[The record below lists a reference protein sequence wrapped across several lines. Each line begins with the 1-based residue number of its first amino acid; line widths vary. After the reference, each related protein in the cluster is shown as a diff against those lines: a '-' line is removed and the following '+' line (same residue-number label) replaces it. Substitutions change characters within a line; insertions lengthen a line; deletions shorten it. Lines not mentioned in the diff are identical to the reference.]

1 MNMVRGQV
9 IGRCIFQPTEPMKHK
24 QYLLIPAGAL
34 AFGFVLAGCNS
45 APRNTATA
53 ENGAATPV
61 ATMQTASAVPF
72 DQQFIDSMV
81 PHHESALM
89 MAQMVETRAQF
100 PEVRALA
107 KAIIAEQEK
116 EIAQMK
122 AWRKAWFGSDQIP
135 PMAGHDMSAMDH
147 SKMDHSKMDSGSMNH
162 DVMTM
167 PGSAMGLPIT
177 GAMDMK
183 KLREAKGGA
192 VDREFLRMMIP
203 HHANAVVMA
212 QEVLIQ
218 SKRPELRTLAQNIVA
233 AQAREMGE
241 MEAIARKR
249 FGAL

>member
-1 MNMVRGQV
+1 MKRTTQRLLPLVALP
-9 IGRCIFQPTEPMKHK
+9 IGF
-24 QYLLIPAGAL
+24 LI
-34 AFGFVLAGCNS
+34 AGCN
-45 APRNTATA
+45 APASQT
-53 ENGAATPV
+53 AATPN
-61 ATMQTASAVPF
+61 ASTTITPSSPTSTASNVSF

-81 PHHESALM
+81 PHHESAVM

-107 KAIIAEQEK
+107 KAITADQNR

-122 AWRKAWFGSDQIP
+122 TWRKTWFGSDEVP
-135 PMAGHDMSAMDH
+135 PMAGHGAMDH
-147 SKMDHSKMDSGSMNH
+147 SKMDHSKMDHSAMG

-183 KLREAKGGA
+183 TLRDAKGSK
-192 VDREFLRMMIP
+192 VDHEFLRMMIP

-212 QEVLIQ
+212 QEVLLQ
-218 SKRPELRTLAQNIVA
+218 SKRLELQKLARQIIA
-233 AQAREMGE
+233 AQAREIGD

>member
-1 MNMVRGQV
+1 
-9 IGRCIFQPTEPMKHK
+9 MKHPL
-24 QYLLIPAGAL
+24 QPLLPLL
-34 AFGFVLAGCNS
+34 AVPIVLVGGCNTPTVPNA
-45 APRNTATA
+45 AP
-53 ENGAATPV
+53 ATPTTTST
-61 ATMQTASAVPF
+61 AAPTASNVSF

-81 PHHESALM
+81 PHHESAVM
-89 MAQMVETRAQF
+89 MAKMVVTRAQF

-107 KAIIAEQEK
+107 KAIVADQDR

-122 AWRKAWFGSDQIP
+122 GWRKTWFGSDAVP
-135 PMAGHDMSAMDH
+135 PMSGHEVMDHSTMDHSQMDHSAMDH
-147 SKMDHSKMDSGSMNH
+147 SKMSDSTNS

-177 GAMDMK
+177 GAMDMG
-183 KLREAKGGA
+183 KLREAKGSE

-203 HHANAVVMA
+203 HHANAIVMA

-218 SKRPELRTLAQNIVA
+218 SKRPELQKLARQIVA
-233 AQAREMGE
+233 AQAREVGE

>member
-1 MNMVRGQV
+1 
-9 IGRCIFQPTEPMKHK
+9 MKHTK
-24 QYLLIPAGAL
+24 LLLPVGAL
-34 AFGFVLAGCNS
+34 GAALFVAGCQS
-45 APRNTATA
+45 AP
-53 ENGAATPV
+53 
-61 ATMQTASAVPF
+61 QTASTENVTPAATTQTASNVSF

-81 PHHESALM
+81 PHHESALV

-107 KAIIAEQEK
+107 KAIIAEQNK

-122 AWRKAWFGSDQIP
+122 AWRKAWFGSDQVP
-135 PMAGHDMSAMDH
+135 PMEGHGAMDH
-147 SKMDHSKMDSGSMNH
+147 SKMDHSKMEGSAMNH
-162 DVMTM
+162 DTMTM
-167 PGSAMGLPIT
+167 PGSLMGLPLT
-177 GAMDMK
+177 GEMDMK
-183 KLREAKGGA
+183 KLREAKGSE

-203 HHANAVVMA
+203 HHAGAVTMA

-218 SKRPELRTLAQNIVA
+218 SKRPELQKLARQIVA